1 MGLRKPY
8 HLIVF
13 VVMLTACNES
23 LPVRED
29 IANLVTVELSSQYYV
44 VPNSNVSGAA
54 GQLQFFVT
62 IKNNTDDVLEDV
74 ARLEGT
80 MEITWIPRKGEEK
93 NFTTQRTVPLSR
105 SSIFRAKN
113 YDPVTRRLAIAPMDS
128 VVLHYVWNLKTD
140 DSTYIL
146 MYLQAYND
154 PTCMVNRV
162 GGFPWNR
169 RLTNRQT
176 FNVAASI
183 KVFDRLAVMT
193 ARELTVSYCIKG
205 ADMGEAN
212 GQLGLPP
219 CADLSKV
226 SPCSLI
232 GE

>member
-1 MGLRKPY
+1 MGPRLP
-8 HLIVF
+8 LLFILF
-13 VVMLTACNES
+13 LAILTACNES

-29 IANLVTVELSSQYYV
+29 IANMVTIELSSQYYV
-44 VPNSNVSGAA
+44 VPNSDVSGAA

-93 NFTTQRTVPLSR
+93 NFTMQRTVPLTR
-105 SSIFRAKN
+105 SNIFRAKS
-113 YDPVTRRLAIAPMDS
+113 YDPVTRRLAIAPLDS
-128 VVLHYVWNLKTD
+128 VVLNYVWNLKTD

-146 MYLQAYND
+146 MYLQAHND

-176 FNVAASI
+176 FTVAASI
-183 KVFDRLAVMT
+183 KIFDRLAVMT

-205 ADMGEAN
+205 ADLGEAN